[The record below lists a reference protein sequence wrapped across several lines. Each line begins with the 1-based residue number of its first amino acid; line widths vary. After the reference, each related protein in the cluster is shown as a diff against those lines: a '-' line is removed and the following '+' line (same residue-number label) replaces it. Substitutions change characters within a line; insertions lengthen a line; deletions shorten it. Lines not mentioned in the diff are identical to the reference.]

1 MTATSLH
8 TDGDMADNPLAAKR
22 PKYVL
27 AKRDMLGTLKMTF
40 TDILQTQLRG
50 DYQGA
55 CRARS
60 PAGVHDLPR
69 HCRSTFWLLPSNG
82 ALHQGQFHTNGIYHG
97 EAPEFIQPPA
107 DKDHPY
113 TIPSRHEIEPVQ
125 NRLDQDFE
133 SLLKLYALADSL
145 SDPTTAN
152 MAFEEIKK
160 LCQSSCFNL
169 GAGFVDLAFRSTKQ
183 GDGLRNFLADQY
195 VYESDCL
202 PRGNFPAA
210 FFKLIVERFLSEKSC
225 NIVKVDDAHV
235 RMING
240 PEGSD
245 WRRREYHQVVE
256 QRPEGYNGTLKPERD

>member
-1 MTATSLH
+1 
-8 TDGDMADNPLAAKR
+8 
-22 PKYVL
+22 VL
-27 AKRDMLGTLKMTF
+27 VGLDPQQEF
-40 TDILQTQLRG
+40 TVYHDIV
-50 DYQGA
+50 A
-55 CRARS
+55 ARS
-60 PAGVHDLPR
+60 GFFRRMERCTKDNSTPMVLDGHDPGNFDRYL
-69 HCRSTFWLLPSNG
+69 HC
-82 ALHQGQFHTNGIYHG
+82 IYHG

-152 MAFEEIKK
+152 MAFEEIRK

-240 PEGSD
+240 PEVSD
-245 WRRREYHQVVE
+245 WRRREYHQIVE

>member
-1 MTATSLH
+1 
-8 TDGDMADNPLAAKR
+8 
-22 PKYVL
+22 VL
-27 AKRDMLGTLKMTF
+27 VGLDPQQDF
-40 TDILQTQLRG
+40 TVYYDIVT
-50 DYQGA
+50 
-55 CRARS
+55 ARS
-60 PAGVHDLPR
+60 GFFRQLERCTKDNSTPMVLDGHDPGTFDRYL
-69 HCRSTFWLLPSNG
+69 HC
-82 ALHQGQFHTNGIYHG
+82 IYHG
-97 EAPEFIQPPA
+97 EAPGFIQPPA
-107 DKDHPY
+107 DEDHSY

-152 MAFEEIKK
+152 MAFEEIRK
-160 LCQSSCFNL
+160 LCQSSCFSL